1 MAKQKREVVVLVKWN
16 ADDWGNALGKA
27 RDLTRD
33 VAAAGEQ
40 FVVAVLKRCAK
51 FVELETHA
59 KKNNDKDK
67 LPDLY
72 DAFGA
77 PDAFTKSLWRG
88 IGDVK
93 ANAALL
99 TKKNSIPASQ
109 ESIKEL
115 ARAERLKPGAI
126 DALIAKGLTPSSS
139 NADVRRMLGEPQA
152 KKARKELEVRLLA
165 SAVGLAAAVK
175 AILKSKDPKHAEV
188 RVAMRE
194 EDVDVYELVRASVPA
209 SQMTSF
215 GGRLVVGTQIPHNP
229 LAEWHRKEGKAFEA
243 ATKKFESLT
252 ADEQKKNKGL
262 ARRIAGLTARQ
273 RTAVND
279 LEVQTKLAGI
289 LNI

>member
-1 MAKQKREVVVLVKWN
+1 MAKQKREVIVLVKWN

-27 RDLTRD
+27 RNLTQD

-59 KKNNDKDK
+59 KKNQQQDK

-99 TKKNSIPASQ
+99 TKKNFIPASQ

-152 KKARKELEVRLLA
+152 TKARKEREVRLIA

-175 AILKSKDPKHAEV
+175 AILTVPRFAEV

-194 EDVDVYELVRASVPA
+194 EDVDVYKLVRASVSA
-209 SQMTSF
+209 KKLAEC

-229 LAEWHRKEGKAFEA
+229 LAEWQRKEGKAFEA
-243 ATKKFESLT
+243 AKKKFESLT
-252 ADEQKKNKGL
+252 AEEQKKNKGL
-262 ARRIAGLTARQ
+262 ARRIEELANRHLA
-273 RTAVND
+273 AVD
-279 LEVQTKLAGI
+279 ALEDETKLAGI

>member
-1 MAKQKREVVVLVKWN
+1 MAKQKREVEVLVKWN
-16 ADDWGNALGKA
+16 ADDWGDALGKA
-27 RDLTRD
+27 RNLTQG
-33 VAAAGEQ
+33 VAEAGAQ

-59 KKNNDKDK
+59 KKNQQKDQ

-99 TKKNSIPASQ
+99 AKRNSIPASQ

-126 DALIAKGLTPSSS
+126 DALIAKGLTPTSS

-165 SAVGLAAAVK
+165 SADGLAAAVK
-175 AILKSKDPKHAEV
+175 AILTLPRFAEV

-194 EDVDVYELVRASVPA
+194 EDVAVYERVKETVPA
-209 SQMTSF
+209 KTLVAC
-215 GGRLVVGTQIPHNP
+215 GERLVVGTQIPHNP

-252 ADEQKKNKGL
+252 ADEKKKNKGL

-279 LEVQTKLAGI
+279 LEVQTKRAGI